1 MHPILF
7 RIGDFPIGTYGVM
20 IVIGLIGA
28 ILIGSWLAR
37 KINLRADYIYDL
49 TFVMLIAGFLGARL
63 LFIIVEWEQFLET
76 PMALLLSRQGFVF
89 YGGLI
94 AAPIAG
100 VAYCRWHKLPIFEIA
115 DLGVPALAFAH
126 AIGRV
131 GCFLAGCCY
140 GLSITPD
147 HSHDLLA
154 KVAVTY
160 PVLHD
165 DKGQILTM
173 FNQSYQDQLAQG
185 LIEPGAAAPLPP
197 LQLKSPAL
205 PALPLIL

>member
-115 DLGVPALAFAH
+115 DRIHVARLGKRGAVLNPKKISMSDTVAVMTGALRPEDLPADALA
-126 AIGRV
+126 
-131 GCFLAGCCY
+131 
-140 GLSITPD
+140 
-147 HSHDLLA
+147 
-154 KVAVTY
+154 
-160 PVLHD
+160 
-165 DKGQILTM
+165 
-173 FNQSYQDQLAQG
+173 
-185 LIEPGAAAPLPP
+185 
-197 LQLKSPAL
+197 
-205 PALPLIL
+205 